1 MPKKIRKKKYSF
13 FSTLLNV
20 KKIAIKYSYVLV
32 WSLAILFIISSVNRY
47 LEKNE
52 ETDVHEYN
60 LKQIKKN
67 NLEKIFKQKKWNTT
81 K

>member
-13 FSTLLNV
+13 FSTLINV
-20 KKIAIKYSYVLV
+20 KKIVVKYSYVLV
-32 WSLAILFIISSVNRY
+32 WSLAILFIISSVTRY

-60 LKQIKKN
+60 LKQIKK
-67 NLEKIFKQKKWNTT
+67 K
-81 K
+81 